1 MTKVSDFYKKLH
13 LKIFLH
19 RYITLGILFATT
31 LVSAQL
37 PKGLTETE
45 KQIISGYQFSKYTMT
60 PPPSVPVRAAAEW
73 EEIEYLVITWQANY
87 DGILTQIV
95 AAGVQECKVVI
106 TTQNQNAVANTLT
119 NAGIDL
125 TNVIFMDR
133 DWDSIWIRD
142 YAGNTIYENEVGDR
156 ALTDWIYNRPRPND
170 DTVPFGHAILFDI
183 PLYVTDT
190 APNDLVNT
198 GGNYMSD
205 GLGNAFASELILEE
219 NEPGNPYNV
228 SAKTEAQI
236 DQIMEDY
243 LGIQNYIKMQAL
255 PYDVIN
261 HIDMHMK
268 LIDEQTLLV
277 SRYPVGVADG
287 PQIEANIQE
296 VLDNEVSAFGTP
308 YKVNWID
315 APPSTSGNY
324 PDSGGYYRT
333 YTNAVFINKT
343 ILVPTYRPNVDNPA
357 LAQWRDLMPGY
368 NVVGIDVDNQGENLI
383 SSLGAIHCITHSI
396 GVEDPL
402 WIVHQAI
409 PTATENTSLA
419 IEASIKHNSGIANA
433 SVFYREEGTSTY
445 QQAAMSLNSDD
456 IWSSNITV
464 QTTNIE
470 YYIWAQATSGKT
482 LTRPIVAPDGFW
494 TIQVGELGTSDF
506 EVQTITGPFPN
517 PARESVS
524 FKFKGVAGPLRVTI
538 TNILGQTL
546 SNYLLTQANGTL
558 TLELKDSWRGALFAT
573 FTGSFGSTTKKIIKL

>member
-1 MTKVSDFYKKLH
+1 M
-13 LKIFLH
+13 KILLH

-37 PKGLTETE
+37 PKGFTETE
-45 KQIISGYQFSKYTMT
+45 KQIISEYQFAKYTMT
-60 PPPSVPVRAAAEW
+60 PPPGVPVRAAAEW

-119 NAGIDL
+119 SAGVDL

-142 YAGNTIYENEVGDR
+142 YAGNTIYENQVGDR

-170 DTVPFGHAILFDI
+170 DTVPFGHAMLFDI

-219 NEPGNPYNV
+219 NEAGNPYNV

-243 LGIQNYIKMQAL
+243 MGIQNYIKMQAL

-268 LIDEQTLLV
+268 LIDEQTLVV
-277 SRYPVGVADG
+277 SRYPQGVADG

-324 PDSGGYYRT
+324 PDNGGYYRT
-333 YTNAVFINKT
+333 YTNAVFVNKT
-343 ILVPTYRPNVDNPA
+343 ILVPTYRPSVDNPA
-357 LAQWRDLMPGY
+357 LDQWRDLMPGY
-368 NVVGIDVDNQGENLI
+368 NIVGIDVDNQGENLI

-409 PTATENTSLA
+409 PTAPENTS
-419 IEASIKHNSGIANA
+419 ITVEASIKHNSGIANA
-433 SVFYREEGTSTY
+433 SVFYREVGASTY
-445 QQAAMSLNSDD
+445 QEAAMSLTSND
-456 IWSSNITV
+456 IWSSDITV
-464 QTTNIE
+464 QTTNVE
-470 YYIWAQATSGKT
+470 YYIWAQAISGKT
-482 LTRPIVAPDGFW
+482 LTRPIVAPQGYW
-494 TIQVGELGTSDF
+494 TIQVGELGATDF
-506 EVQTITGPFPN
+506 KLQNITGPFPN

-524 FKFKGVAGPLRVTI
+524 FKFKDVSGTLRVTI
-538 TNILGQTL
+538 TNILGQEL
-546 SNYLLTQANGTL
+546 YNRQVNQANGTL
-558 TLELKDSWRGALFAT
+558 TLELQDSWRGALFAT
-573 FTGSFGSTTKKIIKL
+573 FTGDFGSTTKKIIKL

>member
-1 MTKVSDFYKKLH
+1 MKTFLYK
-13 LKIFLH
+13 
-19 RYITLGILFATT
+19 YIALGLLFATT
-31 LVSAQL
+31 IVSAQL
-37 PKGLTETE
+37 PKGFTDAE
-45 KQIISGYQFSKYTMT
+45 KQIIADYQFTKYTMT

-73 EEIEYLVITWQANY
+73 EEIEYLVITWENNY

-95 AAGVQECKVVI
+95 AAGIQECKVVI
-106 TTQNQNAVANTLT
+106 TTQNPNAVTNTLT

-133 DWDSIWIRD
+133 NWDSIWIRD

-170 DTVPFGHAILFDI
+170 DTVPFGHAMLLEI

-243 LGIQNYIKMQAL
+243 MGIQNYIKMPAL

-268 LIDEQTLLV
+268 LIDEQTLVV
-277 SRYPVGVADG
+277 SRYPEGVADG

-296 VLDNEVSAFGTP
+296 VLDNEVSAFGSP
-308 YKVNWID
+308 YKINWID
-315 APPSTSGNY
+315 APPSTSGAY
-324 PDSGGYYRT
+324 PDNGGYYRT
-333 YTNAVFINKT
+333 YTNAVFVNKT
-343 ILVPTYRPNVDNPA
+343 ILVPTYRPNVDNSA

-368 NVVGIDVDNQGENLI
+368 NVVGIDVDNSGENLI
-383 SSLGAIHCITHSI
+383 ASLGAIHCITHSI
-396 GVEDPL
+396 GVADPL

-409 PTATENTSLA
+409 PSAQENTSLT

-433 SVFYREEGTSTY
+433 SVFYRDLGTSTY
-445 QQAAMSLNSDD
+445 QEAPMSLTSND
-456 IWSSNITV
+456 IWSSDITV
-464 QTTNIE
+464 QTINVE
-470 YYIWAQATSGKT
+470 YYIWAQSISGKT
-482 LTRPIVAPDGFW
+482 LTRPIVAPEGYW
-494 TIQVGELGTSDF
+494 TTQVGELGATVFDLT
-506 EVQTITGPFPN
+506 TITGPFPN
-517 PARESVS
+517 PASKSVS
-524 FKFKGVAGPLRVTI
+524 FKFKDVEGTLKVTI
-538 TNILGQTL
+538 TNILGQEL
-546 SNYLLTQANGTL
+546 YNKQVTQPNGTL
-558 TLELKDSWRGALFAT
+558 TLQLQDSWRGTLFAT
-573 FTGSFGSTTKKIIKL
+573 FTGQFGSTTKKIIKL

>member
-1 MTKVSDFYKKLH
+1 MNT
-13 LKIFLH
+13 FLH
-19 RYITLGILFATT
+19 KYIALGLLFATT
-31 LVSAQL
+31 IVSAQL
-37 PKGLTETE
+37 PKGFTDAE
-45 KQIISGYQFSKYTMT
+45 KEIIADYQFAKYTMT

-73 EEIEYLVITWQANY
+73 EEIEYLVITWENNY

-106 TTQNQNAVANTLT
+106 TTQNPNAVTNTLT
-119 NAGIDL
+119 SAGIDL

-133 DWDSIWIRD
+133 NWDSIWIRD

-170 DTVPFGHAILFDI
+170 DTVPFGHAMLLEI

-243 LGIQNYIKMQAL
+243 MGIQNYIKMPAL

-268 LIDEQTLLV
+268 LIDEQTLVV
-277 SRYPVGVADG
+277 SRYPEGVADG

-296 VLDNEVSAFGTP
+296 VLDNEVSAFGSP
-308 YKVNWID
+308 YKINWID
-315 APPSTSGNY
+315 APPSTSGTY
-324 PDSGGYYRT
+324 PDNGGYYRT
-333 YTNAVFINKT
+333 YTNAVFVNKT

-368 NVVGIDVDNQGENLI
+368 NVVGIDVDNSGENLI
-383 SSLGAIHCITHSI
+383 ASLGAIHCITHSI
-396 GVEDPL
+396 GVADPL

-409 PTATENTSLA
+409 PSAQENTSLT

-433 SVFYREEGTSTY
+433 SVFYRDLGTSTY
-445 QQAAMSLNSDD
+445 QEAPMSLTSND
-456 IWSSNITV
+456 IWSSDITV

-470 YYIWAQATSGKT
+470 YYIWAQAISGKT
-482 LTRPIVAPDGFW
+482 LTRPIVAPEGYW
-494 TIQVGELGTSDF
+494 TIQVGELGATGFDL
-506 EVQTITGPFPN
+506 QTITGPFPN
-517 PARESVS
+517 PASKSVS
-524 FKFKGVAGPLRVTI
+524 FKFKDVEGTLKVTI
-538 TNILGQTL
+538 TNILGQEL
-546 SNYLLTQANGTL
+546 YNKQVTQPNGTL
-558 TLELKDSWRGALFAT
+558 TLQLQDSWRGALFAT
-573 FTGSFGSTTKKIIKL
+573 FTGQFGSTTKKIIKL

>member
-1 MTKVSDFYKKLH
+1 MKTFLYK
-13 LKIFLH
+13 
-19 RYITLGILFATT
+19 YIALGLLFATT
-31 LVSAQL
+31 IVSAQL
-37 PKGLTETE
+37 PKGFTDAE
-45 KQIISGYQFSKYTMT
+45 KQIIADYQFTKYTMT

-73 EEIEYLVITWQANY
+73 EEIEYLVITWENNY

-95 AAGVQECKVVI
+95 AAGIQECKVVI
-106 TTQNQNAVANTLT
+106 TTQNPNAVTNTLT

-133 DWDSIWIRD
+133 NWDSIWIRD

-170 DTVPFGHAILFDI
+170 DTVPFGHAMLLEI

-243 LGIQNYIKMQAL
+243 MGIQNYIKMPAL

-268 LIDEQTLLV
+268 LIDEQTLVV
-277 SRYPVGVADG
+277 SRYPEGVADG

-296 VLDNEVSAFGTP
+296 VLDNEVSAFGSP
-308 YKVNWID
+308 YKINWID
-315 APPSTSGNY
+315 APPSTSGAY
-324 PDSGGYYRT
+324 PDNGGYYRT
-333 YTNAVFINKT
+333 YTNAVFVNKT
-343 ILVPTYRPNVDNPA
+343 ILVPTYRPNVDNSA

-368 NVVGIDVDNQGENLI
+368 NVVGIDVDNSGENLI
-383 SSLGAIHCITHSI
+383 ASLGAIHCITHSI
-396 GVEDPL
+396 GVADPL

-409 PTATENTSLA
+409 PSAQENTSLT

-433 SVFYREEGTSTY
+433 SVFYRDLGTSTY
-445 QQAAMSLNSDD
+445 QEVPMSLTSND
-456 IWSSNITV
+456 IWSSDITV

-470 YYIWAQATSGKT
+470 YYIWAQAISGKT
-482 LTRPIVAPDGFW
+482 LTRPIVAPEGYW
-494 TIQVGELGTSDF
+494 TMQVGELGATVYDL
-506 EVQTITGPFPN
+506 QTITGPFPN
-517 PARESVS
+517 PASKSVS
-524 FKFKGVAGPLRVTI
+524 FKFKDVEGTLKVTI
-538 TNILGQTL
+538 TNILGQEL
-546 SNYLLTQANGTL
+546 YSKQVTQPNGTL
-558 TLELKDSWRGALFAT
+558 TLQLQDSWRGALFAT
-573 FTGSFGSTTKKIIKL
+573 FTGQFGSTTKKIIKL

>member
-1 MTKVSDFYKKLH
+1 M
-13 LKIFLH
+13 KILLH

-37 PKGLTETE
+37 PKGFTETE
-45 KQIISGYQFSKYTMT
+45 KQIISEYQFAKYTMT
-60 PPPSVPVRAAAEW
+60 PPPGVPVRAAAEW

-119 NAGIDL
+119 SAGVDL

-142 YAGNTIYENEVGDR
+142 YAGNTIYENQVGDR

-170 DTVPFGHAILFDI
+170 DTVPFGHAMLFDI

-219 NEPGNPYNV
+219 NEAGNPYNV

-243 LGIQNYIKMQAL
+243 MGIQNYIKMQAL

-268 LIDEQTLLV
+268 LIDEQTLVV
-277 SRYPVGVADG
+277 SRYPQGVADG

-324 PDSGGYYRT
+324 PDNGGYYRT
-333 YTNAVFINKT
+333 YTNAVFVNKT
-343 ILVPTYRPNVDNPA
+343 ILVPTYRPSVDNPA
-357 LAQWRDLMPGY
+357 LDQWRDLMPGY
-368 NVVGIDVDNQGENLI
+368 NIVGIDVDNQGENLI

-409 PTATENTSLA
+409 PTAPENTS
-419 IEASIKHNSGIANA
+419 ITVEASIKHNSGIANA
-433 SVFYREEGTSTY
+433 SVFYREVGATTY
-445 QQAAMSLNSDD
+445 QEAAMSLTSND
-456 IWSSNITV
+456 IWSSDITV
-464 QTTNIE
+464 QTTNVE
-470 YYIWAQATSGKT
+470 YYIWAQAISGKT
-482 LTRPIVAPDGFW
+482 LTRPIVAPQGYW
-494 TIQVGELGTSDF
+494 TIQVGELGATDF
-506 EVQTITGPFPN
+506 KLQNITGPFPN

-524 FKFKGVAGPLRVTI
+524 FKFKDVSGTLRVTI
-538 TNILGQTL
+538 TNILGQEL
-546 SNYLLTQANGTL
+546 YNRQVNQANGTL
-558 TLELKDSWRGALFAT
+558 TLELQDSWRGALFAT
-573 FTGSFGSTTKKIIKL
+573 FTGDFGSTTKKIIKL

>member
-1 MTKVSDFYKKLH
+1 MKTFLYK
-13 LKIFLH
+13 
-19 RYITLGILFATT
+19 YIALGLLFATT
-31 LVSAQL
+31 IVSAQL
-37 PKGLTETE
+37 PKGFTDAE
-45 KQIISGYQFSKYTMT
+45 KQIIADYQFTKYTMT

-73 EEIEYLVITWQANY
+73 EEIEYLVITWENNY

-95 AAGVQECKVVI
+95 AAGIQECKVVI
-106 TTQNQNAVANTLT
+106 TTQNPNAVTNTLT

-133 DWDSIWIRD
+133 NWDSIWIRD

-170 DTVPFGHAILFDI
+170 DTVPFGHAMLLEI

-243 LGIQNYIKMQAL
+243 MGIQNYIKMPAL

-268 LIDEQTLLV
+268 LIDEQTLVV
-277 SRYPVGVADG
+277 SRYPEGVADG

-296 VLDNEVSAFGTP
+296 VLDNEVSAFGSP
-308 YKVNWID
+308 YKINWID
-315 APPSTSGNY
+315 APPSTSGAY
-324 PDSGGYYRT
+324 PDNGGYYRT
-333 YTNAVFINKT
+333 YTNAVFVNKT
-343 ILVPTYRPNVDNPA
+343 ILVPTYRPNVDNSA

-368 NVVGIDVDNQGENLI
+368 NVVGIDVDNSGENLI
-383 SSLGAIHCITHSI
+383 ASLGAIHCITHSI
-396 GVEDPL
+396 GVADPL

-409 PTATENTSLA
+409 PSAQENTSLT

-433 SVFYREEGTSTY
+433 SVFYRDLGTSTY
-445 QQAAMSLNSDD
+445 QEVPMSLTSND
-456 IWSSNITV
+456 IWSSDITV

-470 YYIWAQATSGKT
+470 YYIWAQAISGKT
-482 LTRPIVAPDGFW
+482 LTRPIVAPEGYW
-494 TIQVGELGTSDF
+494 TIQVGELGATGFDL
-506 EVQTITGPFPN
+506 QTITGPFPN
-517 PARESVS
+517 PASKSVS
-524 FKFKGVAGPLRVTI
+524 FKFKDVEGTLKVTI
-538 TNILGQTL
+538 TNILGQEL
-546 SNYLLTQANGTL
+546 YNKQVTQPNGTL
-558 TLELKDSWRGALFAT
+558 TLQLQDSWRGALFAT
-573 FTGSFGSTTKKIIKL
+573 FTGQFGSTTKKIIKL

>member
-1 MTKVSDFYKKLH
+1 MKTFLYK
-13 LKIFLH
+13 
-19 RYITLGILFATT
+19 YIALGLLFATT
-31 LVSAQL
+31 IVSAQL
-37 PKGLTETE
+37 PKGFTDAE
-45 KQIISGYQFSKYTMT
+45 KQIIADYQFTKYTMT

-73 EEIEYLVITWQANY
+73 EEIEYLVITWENNY

-95 AAGVQECKVVI
+95 AAGIQECKVVI
-106 TTQNQNAVANTLT
+106 TTQNPNAVTNTLT

-133 DWDSIWIRD
+133 NWDSIWIRD

-170 DTVPFGHAILFDI
+170 DTVPFGHAMLLEI

-243 LGIQNYIKMQAL
+243 MGIQNYIKMPAL

-268 LIDEQTLLV
+268 LIDEQTLVV
-277 SRYPVGVADG
+277 SRYPEGVADG

-296 VLDNEVSAFGTP
+296 VLDNEVSAFGSP
-308 YKVNWID
+308 YKINWID
-315 APPSTSGNY
+315 APPSTSGAY
-324 PDSGGYYRT
+324 PDNGGYYRT
-333 YTNAVFINKT
+333 YTNAVFVNKT
-343 ILVPTYRPNVDNPA
+343 ILVPTYRPNVDNSA

-368 NVVGIDVDNQGENLI
+368 NVVGIDVDNSGENLI
-383 SSLGAIHCITHSI
+383 ASLGAIHCITHSI
-396 GVEDPL
+396 GVADPL

-409 PTATENTSLA
+409 PSAQENTSLT

-433 SVFYREEGTSTY
+433 SVFYRDLGTSTY
-445 QQAAMSLNSDD
+445 QEVPMSLTSND
-456 IWSSNITV
+456 IWSSDITV

-470 YYIWAQATSGKT
+470 YYIWAQAISGKT
-482 LTRPIVAPDGFW
+482 LTRPIVAPEGYW
-494 TIQVGELGTSDF
+494 TMQVGELGATVYDL
-506 EVQTITGPFPN
+506 QTITGPFPN
-517 PARESVS
+517 PASKSVS
-524 FKFKGVAGPLRVTI
+524 FKFKDVEGTLKVTI
-538 TNILGQTL
+538 TNILGQEL
-546 SNYLLTQANGTL
+546 YNKQVTQPNGTL
-558 TLELKDSWRGALFAT
+558 TLQLQDSWRGALFAT
-573 FTGSFGSTTKKIIKL
+573 FTGQFGSTTKKIIKL

>member
-1 MTKVSDFYKKLH
+1 
-13 LKIFLH
+13 
-19 RYITLGILFATT
+19 
-31 LVSAQL
+31 
-37 PKGLTETE
+37 
-45 KQIISGYQFSKYTMT
+45 
-60 PPPSVPVRAAAEW
+60 
-73 EEIEYLVITWQANY
+73 
-87 DGILTQIV
+87 
-95 AAGVQECKVVI
+95 
-106 TTQNQNAVANTLT
+106 
-119 NAGIDL
+119 
-125 TNVIFMDR
+125 MDR

-142 YAGNTIYENEVGDR
+142 YAGNTIYENQVGDR

-170 DTVPFGHAILFDI
+170 DTVPFGHAMLFDI

-219 NEPGNPYNV
+219 NEAGNPYNV

-243 LGIQNYIKMQAL
+243 MGIQNYIKMQAL

-268 LIDEQTLLV
+268 LIDEQTLVV
-277 SRYPVGVADG
+277 SRYPQGVADG

-324 PDSGGYYRT
+324 PDNGGYYRT
-333 YTNAVFINKT
+333 YTNAVFVNKT
-343 ILVPTYRPNVDNPA
+343 ILVPTYRPSVDNPA
-357 LAQWRDLMPGY
+357 LDQWRDLMPGY
-368 NVVGIDVDNQGENLI
+368 NIVGIDVDNQGENLI

-409 PTATENTSLA
+409 PTAPENTS
-419 IEASIKHNSGIANA
+419 ITVEASIKHNSGIANA
-433 SVFYREEGTSTY
+433 SVFYREVGASTY
-445 QQAAMSLNSDD
+445 QEAAMSLTSND
-456 IWSSNITV
+456 IWSSDITV
-464 QTTNIE
+464 QTTNVE
-470 YYIWAQATSGKT
+470 YYIWAQAISGKT
-482 LTRPIVAPDGFW
+482 LTRPIVAPQGYW
-494 TIQVGELGTSDF
+494 TIQVGELGATDF
-506 EVQTITGPFPN
+506 KLQNITGPFPN

-524 FKFKGVAGPLRVTI
+524 FKFKDVSGTLRVTI
-538 TNILGQTL
+538 TNILGQEL
-546 SNYLLTQANGTL
+546 YNRQVNQANGTL
-558 TLELKDSWRGALFAT
+558 TLELQDSWRGALFAT
-573 FTGSFGSTTKKIIKL
+573 FTGDFGSTTKKIIKL

>member
-1 MTKVSDFYKKLH
+1 M
-13 LKIFLH
+13 KILLH

-45 KQIISGYQFSKYTMT
+45 KQIISEYQFAKYTMT
-60 PPPSVPVRAAAEW
+60 PPPGVPVRAAAEW

-119 NAGIDL
+119 SAGVDL

-142 YAGNTIYENEVGDR
+142 YAGNTIYENQVGDR

-170 DTVPFGHAILFDI
+170 DTVPFGHAMLFDI

-219 NEPGNPYNV
+219 NEAGNPYNV

-243 LGIQNYIKMQAL
+243 MGIQNYIKMQAL

-268 LIDEQTLLV
+268 LIDEQTLVV
-277 SRYPVGVADG
+277 SRYPQGVADG

-324 PDSGGYYRT
+324 PDNGGYYRT
-333 YTNAVFINKT
+333 YTNAVFVNKT
-343 ILVPTYRPNVDNPA
+343 ILVPTYRPSVDNPA
-357 LAQWRDLMPGY
+357 LDQWRDLMPGY
-368 NVVGIDVDNQGENLI
+368 NIVGIDVDNQGENLI

-409 PTATENTSLA
+409 PTAPENTS
-419 IEASIKHNSGIANA
+419 ITVEASIKHNSGIANA
-433 SVFYREEGTSTY
+433 SVFYREVGASTY
-445 QQAAMSLNSDD
+445 QEAAMSLTSND
-456 IWSSNITV
+456 IWSSDITV
-464 QTTNIE
+464 QTTNVE
-470 YYIWAQATSGKT
+470 YYIWAQAISGKT
-482 LTRPIVAPDGFW
+482 LTRPIVAPQGYW
-494 TIQVGELGTSDF
+494 TIQVGELGATDF
-506 EVQTITGPFPN
+506 KLQNITGPFPN

-524 FKFKGVAGPLRVTI
+524 FKFKDVSGTLRVTI
-538 TNILGQTL
+538 TNILGQEL
-546 SNYLLTQANGTL
+546 YNRQVNQANGTL
-558 TLELKDSWRGALFAT
+558 TLELQDSWRGALFAT
-573 FTGSFGSTTKKIIKL
+573 FTGDFGSTTKKIIKL

>member
-1 MTKVSDFYKKLH
+1 MKTFLYK
-13 LKIFLH
+13 
-19 RYITLGILFATT
+19 YIALGLLFATT
-31 LVSAQL
+31 IVSAQL
-37 PKGLTETE
+37 PKGFTDAE
-45 KQIISGYQFSKYTMT
+45 KQIIADYQFTKYTMT

-73 EEIEYLVITWQANY
+73 EEIEYLVITCENNY

-95 AAGVQECKVVI
+95 AAGIQECKVVI
-106 TTQNQNAVANTLT
+106 TTQNPNAVTNTLT

-133 DWDSIWIRD
+133 NWDSIWIRD

-170 DTVPFGHAILFDI
+170 DTVPFGHAMLLEI

-243 LGIQNYIKMQAL
+243 MGIQNYIKMPAL

-268 LIDEQTLLV
+268 LIDEQTLVV
-277 SRYPVGVADG
+277 SRYPEGVADG

-296 VLDNEVSAFGTP
+296 VLDNEVSAFGSP
-308 YKVNWID
+308 YKINWID
-315 APPSTSGNY
+315 APPSTSGAY
-324 PDSGGYYRT
+324 PDNGGYYRT
-333 YTNAVFINKT
+333 YTNAVFVNKT
-343 ILVPTYRPNVDNPA
+343 ILVPTYRPNVDNSA

-368 NVVGIDVDNQGENLI
+368 NVVGIDVDNSGENLI
-383 SSLGAIHCITHSI
+383 ASLGAIHCITHSI
-396 GVEDPL
+396 GVADPL

-409 PTATENTSLA
+409 PSAQENTSLT

-433 SVFYREEGTSTY
+433 SVFYRDLGTSTY
-445 QQAAMSLNSDD
+445 QEVPMSLTSND
-456 IWSSNITV
+456 IWSSDITV

-470 YYIWAQATSGKT
+470 YYIWAQAISGKT
-482 LTRPIVAPDGFW
+482 LTRPIVAPEGYW
-494 TIQVGELGTSDF
+494 TMQVGELGATVYDL
-506 EVQTITGPFPN
+506 QTITGPFPN
-517 PARESVS
+517 PASKSVS
-524 FKFKGVAGPLRVTI
+524 FKFKDVEGTLKVTI
-538 TNILGQTL
+538 TNILGQEL
-546 SNYLLTQANGTL
+546 YSKQVTQPNGTL
-558 TLELKDSWRGALFAT
+558 TLQLQDSWRGALFAT
-573 FTGSFGSTTKKIIKL
+573 FTGQFGSTTKKIIKL

>member
-1 MTKVSDFYKKLH
+1 M
-13 LKIFLH
+13 KIFLH

-45 KQIISGYQFSKYTMT
+45 KKIISDYQFSKYTMT

-546 SNYLLTQANGTL
+546 YNNQVTQANGTL

>member
-1 MTKVSDFYKKLH
+1 MKT
-13 LKIFLH
+13 FLH
-19 RYITLGILFATT
+19 KYIALGLLFATT
-31 LVSAQL
+31 IVSAQL
-37 PKGLTETE
+37 PKGLTDAE
-45 KQIISGYQFSKYTMT
+45 KQIIAEYQFTNYTMT

-73 EEIEYLVITWQANY
+73 EEIEYLVITWEPNY

-95 AAGVQECKVVI
+95 AAGIQECKVVI
-106 TTQNQNAVANTLT
+106 TTQNQNAVTNTLT

-125 TNVIFMDR
+125 TNVIFLDR
-133 DWDSIWIRD
+133 NWDSIWIRD

-170 DTVPFGHAILFDI
+170 NTVPEGHATLLEI

-243 LGIQNYIKMQAL
+243 MGIQNYIKMTAL

-268 LIDEQTLLV
+268 LIDEQTLVV
-277 SRYPVGVADG
+277 SRYPEGVADG

-324 PDSGGYYRT
+324 PDNGGYYRT
-333 YTNAVFINKT
+333 YTNAMFINKT
-343 ILVPTYRPNVDNPA
+343 ILVPTYRPNVDAPA
-357 LAQWRDLMPGY
+357 LDKWRDLMPGY
-368 NVVGIDVDNQGENLI
+368 NVVGIDVDNSPENLI
-383 SSLGAIHCITHSI
+383 ASLGAIHCITHSI
-396 GVEDPL
+396 GVENPL
-402 WIVHQAI
+402 WIVHQPVEAS
-409 PTATENTSLA
+409 AENAMVAL
-419 IEASIKHNSGIANA
+419 EASIKHNSGVANA
-433 SVFYREEGTSTY
+433 SVFYRNLGASTY
-445 QQAAMSLNSDD
+445 QEVSMTLTSND
-456 IWSSNITV
+456 IWTVDIPV
-464 QTTNIE
+464 QTENVE

-482 LTRPIVAPDGFW
+482 LTRPIVAPQGYW
-494 TIQVGELGTSDF
+494 SILVGELGALEFNVD
-506 EVQTITGPFPN
+506 TIMGPYPN
-517 PARESVS
+517 PASDSVT
-524 FKFKGVAGPLRVTI
+524 FKFKDVEGALEVTI
-538 TNILGQTL
+538 TNILGQEL
-546 SNYLLTQANGTL
+546 YRRQVSQRNGTL
-558 TLELKDSWRGALFAT
+558 TLKLQENWRGALFAT
-573 FTGSFGSTTKKIIKL
+573 FTGRFGSTTKKIIKL

>member
-1 MTKVSDFYKKLH
+1 MKTL
-13 LKIFLH
+13 LH
-19 RYITLGILFATT
+19 RYIALGILFATT

-45 KQIISGYQFSKYTMT
+45 KQIISDYQFAKYTMT

-236 DQIMEDY
+236 DQIMENY
-243 LGIQNYIKMQAL
+243 MGIQNYIKMQAL

-277 SRYPVGVADG
+277 SRYPQGVADG

-333 YTNAVFINKT
+333 YTNAVFVNKT
-343 ILVPTYRPNVDNPA
+343 ILVPTYRPSVDNPA

-409 PTATENTSLA
+409 PTAPENTSLA

-433 SVFYREEGTSTY
+433 SVFYREVGATTY
-445 QQAAMSLNSDD
+445 QQAAMSLTSNN

-494 TIQVGELGTSDF
+494 TIQVGELGTQDF
-506 EVQTITGPFPN
+506 EVKNITGPFPN

-538 TNILGQTL
+538 TNILGQIL
-546 SNYLLTQANGTL
+546 YNKQVTQANGTL
-558 TLELKDSWRGALFAT
+558 TLELKDSWSGALFAT

>member
-1 MTKVSDFYKKLH
+1 
-13 LKIFLH
+13 
-19 RYITLGILFATT
+19 
-31 LVSAQL
+31 
-37 PKGLTETE
+37 
-45 KQIISGYQFSKYTMT
+45 MT

-546 SNYLLTQANGTL
+546 YNNQVTQANGTL

>member
-1 MTKVSDFYKKLH
+1 MKP
-13 LKIFLH
+13 FLH
-19 RYITLGILFATT
+19 KYIALGLLFATT
-31 LVSAQL
+31 IVSAQL
-37 PKGLTETE
+37 PKGLTDAE
-45 KQIISGYQFSKYTMT
+45 KQIIAEYQFTNYTMT

-73 EEIEYLVITWQANY
+73 EEIEYLVITWEPNY

-95 AAGVQECKVVI
+95 AAGIQECKVVI
-106 TTQNQNAVANTLT
+106 TTQNQNAVTNTLT

-125 TNVIFMDR
+125 TNVIFLDR
-133 DWDSIWIRD
+133 NWDSIWIRD

-170 DTVPFGHAILFDI
+170 NTVPEGHATLLEI

-243 LGIQNYIKMQAL
+243 MGIQNYIKMTVL

-268 LIDEQTLLV
+268 LIDEQTLVV
-277 SRYPVGVADG
+277 SRYPEGVADG

-324 PDSGGYYRT
+324 PDNGGYYRT
-333 YTNAVFINKT
+333 YTNAMFINKT
-343 ILVPTYRPNVDNPA
+343 ILVPTYRPNVDAPA
-357 LAQWRDLMPGY
+357 LDKWRDLMPGY
-368 NVVGIDVDNQGENLI
+368 NVVGIDVDNSPENLI
-383 SSLGAIHCITHSI
+383 ASLGAIHCITHSI
-396 GVEDPL
+396 GVENPL
-402 WIVHQAI
+402 WIVHQPVEAS
-409 PTATENTSLA
+409 AENAMVAL
-419 IEASIKHNSGIANA
+419 EASIKHNSGVANA
-433 SVFYREEGTSTY
+433 SVFYRNLGASTY
-445 QQAAMSLNSDD
+445 QEVSMTLTSND
-456 IWSSNITV
+456 IWTVDIPV
-464 QTTNIE
+464 QTENVE

-482 LTRPIVAPDGFW
+482 LTRPIVAPQGYW
-494 TIQVGELGTSDF
+494 SILVGELGALEFNVD
-506 EVQTITGPFPN
+506 TIMGPYPN
-517 PARESVS
+517 PASDSVT
-524 FKFKGVAGPLRVTI
+524 FKFKDVEGALEVTI
-538 TNILGQTL
+538 TNILGQEL
-546 SNYLLTQANGTL
+546 YRRQVSQRNGTL
-558 TLELKDSWRGALFAT
+558 TLKLQENWRGALFAT
-573 FTGSFGSTTKKIIKL
+573 FTGRFGSTTKKIIKL

>member
-1 MTKVSDFYKKLH
+1 MKT
-13 LKIFLH
+13 IFNKYVAVGL
-19 RYITLGILFATT
+19 LFATS

-37 PKGLTETE
+37 PKGFTETE
-45 KQIISGYQFSKYTMT
+45 KELISDYQFAKYTMT

-73 EEIEYLVITWQANY
+73 EEIEYLVITWQNNY

-106 TTQNQNAVANTLT
+106 TTQNQNAVANTLI
-119 NAGIDL
+119 NAGVAL
-125 TNVIFMDR
+125 TNVIFLDR

-170 DTVPFGHAILFDI
+170 DTVPFGHAMLLDI

-228 SAKTEAQI
+228 SAKTEEQI

-243 LGIQNYIKMQAL
+243 MGIQNYIKMQAL

-277 SRYPVGVADG
+277 SRYPQGVADG

-324 PDSGGYYRT
+324 PDSGAYYRT
-333 YTNAVFINKT
+333 YTNAVFVNKT

-357 LAQWRDLMPGY
+357 LEKWRDLMPGY

-396 GVEDPL
+396 GVENPL

-409 PTATENTSLA
+409 PTAPENSSITV
-419 IEASIKHNSGIANA
+419 EASIKHNSGIANA
-433 SVFYREEGTSTY
+433 SIFYREQGTTTY
-445 QQAAMSLNSDD
+445 QQAPMSFINND
-456 IWSSNITV
+456 IWSVDISA
-464 QTTNIE
+464 QTINLE

-482 LTRPIVAPDGFW
+482 LSRPIVAPQGYW
-494 TIQVGELGTSDF
+494 TIQVGELGTTDF
-506 EVQTITGPFPN
+506 EYANITGPFPN
-517 PARESVS
+517 PAKESVR
-524 FKFKGVAGPLRVTI
+524 FRFTDVPGGLRVTI
-538 TNILGQTL
+538 TNILGQVL
-546 SNYLLTQANGTL
+546 YEKQITQEKGTL
-558 TLELKDSWRGALFAT
+558 TLELQDNWRGALFAT
-573 FTGSFGSTTKKIIKL
+573 FTGSFGSTTKKILKL

>member
-1 MTKVSDFYKKLH
+1 M
-13 LKIFLH
+13 
-19 RYITLGILFATT
+19 
-31 LVSAQL
+31 
-37 PKGLTETE
+37 
-45 KQIISGYQFSKYTMT
+45 
-60 PPPSVPVRAAAEW
+60 
-73 EEIEYLVITWQANY
+73 VITWQANY

-95 AAGVQECKVVI
+95 AAGVQECKVII
-106 TTQNQNAVANTLT
+106 TTQNQNAVTNTLT

-142 YAGNTIYENEVGDR
+142 YAGNTIYENQVGDR

-170 DTVPFGHAILFDI
+170 DTVPFGHAMLLDI

-243 LGIQNYIKMQAL
+243 MGIQNYIKMQAL

-268 LIDEQTLLV
+268 LIDEQTLVV
-277 SRYPVGVADG
+277 SRYPQGVADG

-296 VLDNEVSAFGTP
+296 VLDNEVSGFGTP

-324 PDSGGYYRT
+324 PDNGGYYRT
-333 YTNAVFINKT
+333 YTNAVFVNKT
-343 ILVPTYRPNVDNPA
+343 ILVPTYRPSVDNPA

-396 GVEDPL
+396 GVADPL

-409 PTATENTSLA
+409 PSAPENTSIT

-433 SVFYREEGTSTY
+433 SIFYREVGTTTY
-445 QQAAMSLNSDD
+445 QQVAMSLTSND
-456 IWSSNITV
+456 IWSSDITV
-464 QTTNIE
+464 QTSNVE
-470 YYIWAQATSGKT
+470 YYIWAQASSGKT
-482 LTRPIVAPDGFW
+482 LSRPIVAPEGFW
-494 TIQVGELGTSDF
+494 TIQVGELGAADF
-506 EVQTITGPFPN
+506 KVHTITGPFPN
-517 PARESVS
+517 PAKESVRFT
-524 FKFKGVAGPLRVTI
+524 FKDVEGPLRVTI
-538 TNILGQTL
+538 TNILGQELYTRQV
-546 SNYLLTQANGTL
+546 TQANGTL
-558 TLELKDSWRGALFAT
+558 TLELQDSWRGALFAT
-573 FTGSFGSTTKKIIKL
+573 FTGAFGSTTKKIIKL

>member
-1 MTKVSDFYKKLH
+1 M
-13 LKIFLH
+13 KILLH
-19 RYITLGILFATT
+19 RYIVLVILLATT

-45 KQIISGYQFSKYTMT
+45 KQIISDYQFAKYTMT

-236 DQIMEDY
+236 DQIMENY
-243 LGIQNYIKMQAL
+243 MGIQNYIKMQAL

-277 SRYPVGVADG
+277 SRYPQGVADG

-333 YTNAVFINKT
+333 YTNAVFVNKT
-343 ILVPTYRPNVDNPA
+343 ILVPTYRPSVDNPA

-409 PTATENTSLA
+409 PTAPENTSLA

-433 SVFYREEGTSTY
+433 SVFYREVGATTY
-445 QQAAMSLNSDD
+445 QQAAMSLTSNN

-494 TIQVGELGTSDF
+494 TIQVGELGTQDF
-506 EVQTITGPFPN
+506 EVKNITGPFPN

-538 TNILGQTL
+538 TNILGQIL
-546 SNYLLTQANGTL
+546 YNKQVTQANGTL
-558 TLELKDSWRGALFAT
+558 TLELKDSWSGALFAT

>member
-1 MTKVSDFYKKLH
+1 M
-13 LKIFLH
+13 KILLH

-37 PKGLTETE
+37 PKGFTETE
-45 KQIISGYQFSKYTMT
+45 KQIISEYQFAKYTMT
-60 PPPSVPVRAAAEW
+60 PPPGVPVRAAAEW

-119 NAGIDL
+119 SAGVDL

-142 YAGNTIYENEVGDR
+142 YAGNTIYENQVGDR

-170 DTVPFGHAILFDI
+170 DTVPFGHAMLFDI

-219 NEPGNPYNV
+219 NEAGNPYNV

-243 LGIQNYIKMQAL
+243 MGIQNYIKMQAL

-268 LIDEQTLLV
+268 LIDEQTLVV
-277 SRYPVGVADG
+277 SRYPQGVADG

-324 PDSGGYYRT
+324 PDNGGYYRT
-333 YTNAVFINKT
+333 YTNAVFVNKT
-343 ILVPTYRPNVDNPA
+343 ILVPTYRPSVDNPA
-357 LAQWRDLMPGY
+357 LDQWRDLMPGY
-368 NVVGIDVDNQGENLI
+368 NIVGIDVDNQGENLI

-409 PTATENTSLA
+409 PTAPENTS
-419 IEASIKHNSGIANA
+419 ITVEASIKHNSGIANA
-433 SVFYREEGTSTY
+433 SVFYREVGASTY
-445 QQAAMSLNSDD
+445 QEAAMSLTSND
-456 IWSSNITV
+456 IWSSDITV
-464 QTTNIE
+464 QTTNVE
-470 YYIWAQATSGKT
+470 YYIWAQAISGKT
-482 LTRPIVAPDGFW
+482 LTRPIVAPQGYW
-494 TIQVGELGTSDF
+494 TIQVGELGATDF
-506 EVQTITGPFPN
+506 KFQNITGPFPN

-524 FKFKGVAGPLRVTI
+524 FKFKDVSGTLRVTI
-538 TNILGQTL
+538 TNILGQEL
-546 SNYLLTQANGTL
+546 YNRQVNQANGTL
-558 TLELKDSWRGALFAT
+558 TLELQDSWRGALFAT
-573 FTGSFGSTTKKIIKL
+573 FTGDFGSTTKKIIKL

>member
-1 MTKVSDFYKKLH
+1 M
-13 LKIFLH
+13 KILLH
-19 RYITLGILFATT
+19 RYIVLGILLATT

-45 KQIISGYQFSKYTMT
+45 KQIISDYQFAKYTMT

-236 DQIMEDY
+236 DQIMENY
-243 LGIQNYIKMQAL
+243 MGIQNYIKMQAL

-277 SRYPVGVADG
+277 SRYPQGVADG

-333 YTNAVFINKT
+333 YTNAVFVNKT
-343 ILVPTYRPNVDNPA
+343 ILVPTYRPSVDNPA

-383 SSLGAIHCITHSI
+383 SSLGAIHCIPHSI
-396 GVEDPL
+396 GVEAPL

-409 PTATENTSLA
+409 PNAPENTSLA

-433 SVFYREEGTSTY
+433 SVFYREVGATTY
-445 QQAAMSLNSDD
+445 QQAAMSLTSNN

-494 TIQVGELGTSDF
+494 TIQVGELGTQDF
-506 EVQTITGPFPN
+506 EVKNITGPFPN

-538 TNILGQTL
+538 TNILGQIL
-546 SNYLLTQANGTL
+546 YNKQVTQANGTL
-558 TLELKDSWRGALFAT
+558 TLELKDSWSGALFAT

>member
-1 MTKVSDFYKKLH
+1 M
-13 LKIFLH
+13 KIFLH

-45 KQIISGYQFSKYTMT
+45 KQIISDYQFSKYTMT

-546 SNYLLTQANGTL
+546 YNNQVTQANGTL

>member
-1 MTKVSDFYKKLH
+1 M
-13 LKIFLH
+13 KILLH

-37 PKGLTETE
+37 PKGFTETE
-45 KQIISGYQFSKYTMT
+45 KQIISEYQFAKYTMT
-60 PPPSVPVRAAAEW
+60 PPPGVPVRAAAEW

-119 NAGIDL
+119 SAGVDL

-142 YAGNTIYENEVGDR
+142 YAGNTIYENQVGDR

-170 DTVPFGHAILFDI
+170 DTVPFGHAMLFDI

-219 NEPGNPYNV
+219 NEAGNPYNV

-243 LGIQNYIKMQAL
+243 MGIQNYIKMQAL

-268 LIDEQTLLV
+268 LIDEQTLVV
-277 SRYPVGVADG
+277 SRYPQGVADG

-324 PDSGGYYRT
+324 PDNGGYYRT
-333 YTNAVFINKT
+333 YTNAVFVNKT
-343 ILVPTYRPNVDNPA
+343 ILVPTYRPSVDNPA
-357 LAQWRDLMPGY
+357 LDQWRDLMPGY
-368 NVVGIDVDNQGENLI
+368 NIVGIDVDNQGENLI

-409 PTATENTSLA
+409 PTAPENTS
-419 IEASIKHNSGIANA
+419 ITVEASIKHNSGIANA
-433 SVFYREEGTSTY
+433 SVFYREVGASTY
-445 QQAAMSLNSDD
+445 QEAAMSLTSND
-456 IWSSNITV
+456 IWSSDITV
-464 QTTNIE
+464 QTTNVE
-470 YYIWAQATSGKT
+470 YYIWAQAISGKT
-482 LTRPIVAPDGFW
+482 LTRPIVAPQGYW
-494 TIQVGELGTSDF
+494 TIQVGELGATDF
-506 EVQTITGPFPN
+506 KLQNITGPFPN
-517 PARESVS
+517 PARDSVS
-524 FKFKGVAGPLRVTI
+524 FKFKDVSGTLRVTI
-538 TNILGQTL
+538 TNILGQEL
-546 SNYLLTQANGTL
+546 YNRQVNQANGTL
-558 TLELKDSWRGALFAT
+558 TLELQDSWRGALFAT
-573 FTGSFGSTTKKIIKL
+573 FTGDFGSTTKKIIKL

>member
-1 MTKVSDFYKKLH
+1 M
-13 LKIFLH
+13 KILLH
-19 RYITLGILFATT
+19 RYIALGILFATT

-45 KQIISGYQFSKYTMT
+45 KQIISDYQFARYTMT
-60 PPPSVPVRAAAEW
+60 PAPSVPVRAAAEW

-106 TTQNQNAVANTLT
+106 TTQNQNAVTNTLT
-119 NAGIDL
+119 SAGIDL

-236 DQIMEDY
+236 DQIMENY
-243 LGIQNYIKMQAL
+243 MGIQNYIKMQAL

-277 SRYPVGVADG
+277 SRYPQGVADG

-333 YTNAVFINKT
+333 YTNAVFVNKT
-343 ILVPTYRPNVDNPA
+343 ILVPTYRPSVDNPA

-402 WIVHQAI
+402 LIVHQAI
-409 PTATENTSLA
+409 PTAPENTSLA

-433 SVFYREEGTSTY
+433 SVFYREVGATTY
-445 QQAAMSLNSDD
+445 QQAAMSLTSNN

-494 TIQVGELGTSDF
+494 TIQVGELGTQDF
-506 EVQTITGPFPN
+506 EVKNITGPFPN

-538 TNILGQTL
+538 TNILGQIL
-546 SNYLLTQANGTL
+546 YNKQVTQANGTL
-558 TLELKDSWRGALFAT
+558 TLELKDSWSGALFAT